1 MASGSAGSDAAPPG
15 LYARAALADSDNQ
28 KIGKGDVLRI
38 HSRLAGVAAIVAAAD
53 FSRPAAAQDPVYMGG
68 GAAVQS
74 VTGHEDGIAA
84 VFRMGAQLQGARSGF
99 GVEGE
104 LTRSLIDP
112 EQEGNGRDATITT
125 FGGYATY
132 PVPLPNQRVSLRSRL
147 GVLWEEYDP
156 GGPGDDIDMELS
168 WGIGGEYRISG
179 ELSAFVDYPRIES
192 DVGNL
197 AGGVLVS
204 F

>member
-1 MASGSAGSDAAPPG
+1 M
-15 LYARAALADSDNQ
+15 
-28 KIGKGDVLRI
+28 
-38 HSRLAGVAAIVAAAD
+38 VAAAG
-53 FSRPAAAQDPVYMGG
+53 FTTPVAAQNPVYMGG

-74 VTGHEDGIAA
+74 VTGHDDGIAA
-84 VFRMGAQLQGARSGF
+84 VFRMGAQLQGVRSGF

-112 EQEGNGRDATITT
+112 EQEGNGRDVTITT

-132 PVPLPNQRVSLRSRL
+132 TVPLPNQRISLRSRL
-147 GVLWEEYDP
+147 GLLWEEFDP
-156 GGPGDDIDMELS
+156 EGRGDDTDMQIS
-168 WGIGGEYRISG
+168 WGVGGEYRISG
-179 ELSAFVDYPRIES
+179 DLSAFVDYTRIES
-192 DVGNL
+192 DVGHL

>member
-1 MASGSAGSDAAPPG
+1 MIFWTGRRPAG
-15 LYARAALADSDNQ
+15 LYAEAVPAESDNQ
-28 KIGKGDVLRI
+28 KTGKGDVLRI
-38 HSRLAGVAAIVAAAD
+38 HSRMAGTAAILAAAG
-53 FSRPAAAQDPVYMGG
+53 FSTPATAQSPVYMGG

-74 VTGHEDGIAA
+74 VTGHDDGIAA
-84 VFRMGAQLQGARSGF
+84 VLRMGAHLDAAGTGTGF

-112 EQEGNGRDATITT
+112 ERGGNGRDVTITT

-132 PVPLPNQRVSLRSRL
+132 TVPLPNQRVSLRTRL
-147 GVLWEEYDP
+147 GLLWEELDP
-156 GGPGDDIDMELS
+156 EGPGDDTDMQIS
-168 WGIGGEYRISG
+168 WGLGGQYRVSG
-179 ELSAFVDYPRIES
+179 GLSAFVDYTRIES